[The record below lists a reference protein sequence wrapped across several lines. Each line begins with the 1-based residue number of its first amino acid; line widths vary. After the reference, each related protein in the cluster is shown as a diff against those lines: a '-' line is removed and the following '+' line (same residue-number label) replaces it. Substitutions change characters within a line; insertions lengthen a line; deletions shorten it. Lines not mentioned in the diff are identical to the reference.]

1 MKKAQL
7 KQLRLLIKGLPEIPL
22 LHEGK
27 ADTIPVKTLVSGAK
41 MIQEGV
47 QNDKDGKPIVPELF
61 YTTEQEVPKTVN
73 KEKFFIEHMAKGF
86 TAQQTVDYW
95 NDRYKRVQ
103 EAIANYVAPPKK
115 QETVEEIKQRVADE
129 EDKRIAKEEREYQKA
144 VSKRRLAFPRGKK
157 KR

>member
-27 ADTIPVKTLVSGAK
+27 ADSIPVITFVTGAK
-41 MIQEGV
+41 MIEDGV
-47 QNDKDGKPIVPELF
+47 KRDKDGKPIIPELF
-61 YTTEQEVPKTVN
+61 YTTSQEVPKTVN

-86 TAQQTVDYW
+86 TVQQTVDYW

-115 QETVEEIKQRVADE
+115 EETVEEMKQRVADE
-129 EDKRIAKEEREYQKA
+129 HQQIENRKI
-144 VSKRRLAFPRGKK
+144 SKRQLASPWRRGKK
-157 KR
+157 